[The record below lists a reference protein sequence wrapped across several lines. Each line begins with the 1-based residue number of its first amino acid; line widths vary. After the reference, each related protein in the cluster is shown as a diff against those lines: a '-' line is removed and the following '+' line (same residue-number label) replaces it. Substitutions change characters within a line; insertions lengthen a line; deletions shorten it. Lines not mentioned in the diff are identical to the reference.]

1 MCQECRPIVPTGAK
15 CHSPAMRAIAC
26 CFFHAPG
33 RRPAKGHNRAHKKSL
48 KLPALVDRNALQI
61 ALSQVLDTISS
72 SMLNPR
78 SAGQLLY
85 GLQIASDN
93 FPRAGRPPQPFL
105 LGLGQYLATP
115 SHPICRFGLEFR
127 STAGGQG
134 NDHYRQDR

>member
-15 CHSPAMRAIAC
+15 CHSPPMRAIAC

-33 RRPAKGHNRAHKKSL
+33 RRPAQGQNRARNKPL
-48 KLPALVDRNALQI
+48 NLPALVDRNALQI

-85 GLQIASDN
+85 ALQIASTT
-93 FPRAGRPPQPFL
+93 FGAPVAAPSEKRGT
-105 LGLGQYLATP
+105 TP
-115 SHPICRFGLEFR
+115 TR
-127 STAGGQG
+127 S
-134 NDHYRQDR
+134 